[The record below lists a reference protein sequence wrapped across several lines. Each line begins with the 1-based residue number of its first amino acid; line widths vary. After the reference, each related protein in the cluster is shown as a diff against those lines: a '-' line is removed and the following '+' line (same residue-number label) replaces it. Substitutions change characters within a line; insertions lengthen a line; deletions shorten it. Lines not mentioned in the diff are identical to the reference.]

1 MKRQHD
7 VLIDAEACIG
17 CGLCVSDC
25 PERAL
30 VLEEGRARF
39 AAESCLMCGHC
50 VALCPRA
57 AVSMTGFDEQP
68 RELAGPSAVDPHRLE
83 DALRARR
90 SIRRFADEDVPA
102 ETVERIIEAG
112 RLTPTARNAQDVSY
126 VVLRGAGKDE
136 AEARAVRLF
145 RRALPLAKLVMPAA
159 RRTDVDD
166 RFFFKGAPVV
176 VAVVA
181 KSPVDGAL
189 AASNMALMAESHGLG
204 VLYSGFFAL
213 ATRLSPALRRQLGLE
228 RGHTV
233 VTALVMGRP
242 AVRYRRTAPKEAAS
256 VRLVER
262 PTSRL

>member
-1 MKRQHD
+1 MRFEHT
-7 VLIDAEACIG
+7 VEIDEEACIG
-17 CGLCVSDC
+17 CGLCRDDC
-25 PERAL
+25 PATNIAVEG
-30 VLEEGRARF
+30 GRARVL
-39 AAESCLMCGHC
+39 SQDCIMCGHC
-50 VALCPRA
+50 VAICPRA
-57 AVSMTGFDEQP
+57 AVSMTGSDEQP
-68 RELAGPSAVDPHRLE
+68 RELAGPNAVDPHRLE

-145 RRALPLAKLVMPAA
+145 RRVMPLAKLVSPLA
-159 RRTDVDD
+159 RRTAVDD
-166 RFFFKGAPVV
+166 RFFFKGAPVAI
-176 VAVVA
+176 AVVTENE
-181 KSPVDGAL
+181 VDGAL
-189 AASNMALMAESHGLG
+189 AAANMALMAEACGLG
-204 VLYSGFFAL
+204 VLYSGFFAT
-213 ATRLSPALRRQLGLE
+213 ATRFSPSLRRMLGLR
-228 RGHTV
+228 RGRGV
-233 VTALVMGRP
+233 VTALVVGRP